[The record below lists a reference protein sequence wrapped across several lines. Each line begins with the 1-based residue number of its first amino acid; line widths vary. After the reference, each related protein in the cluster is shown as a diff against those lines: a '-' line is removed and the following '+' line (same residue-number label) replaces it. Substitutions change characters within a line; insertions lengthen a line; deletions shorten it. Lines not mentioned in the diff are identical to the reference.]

1 MKNEALLQIFA
12 PNISR
17 MLAYANLSF
26 AHLQEIRLRVHCP
39 LLVIYDGV
47 EWMVNYDGSLHR
59 EVCAGYR
66 ISEQDLRDT
75 LQIVSSY
82 SLYAFEEEVRQ
93 GFLTIAG
100 GHRVGMAGRTI
111 VEQGHVR
118 GMKYIS
124 FLNVRLAHQVK
135 GCADQVLPHL
145 VLDGQPLSTLI
156 VSAPRCGKTTLLRDL
171 VRLISDGTAYCAG
184 RTVGVVDE
192 RSEIGGCHLG
202 VPQNDVGMRTD
213 ILDCCP
219 KAAGMMMLVRSMAP
233 EIVAVDEIGDARDAD
248 AIAAVTNCGC
258 GLLATVHGQTLE
270 DICTKPLL
278 SHLLAEKAFARFV
291 FLHRTSAGQICAA
304 VCDAAQ
310 NVLFEGVLSSC

>member
-17 MLAYANLSF
+17 MLARAELSF

-47 EWMVNYDGSLHR
+47 EWMINFDGSMHR
-59 EVCAGYR
+59 EICEGYR
-66 ISEQDLRDT
+66 VSEQDLRDT

-100 GHRVGMAGRTI
+100 GHRVGMAGRTV

-135 GCADQVLPHL
+135 GCGDRVLPYL
-145 VLDGQPLSTLI
+145 VSDGQPLSTLI

-171 VRLISDGTAYCAG
+171 VRLFSDGSTYCAG

-202 VPQNDVGMRTD
+202 VPQNDVGVRTD

-233 EIVAVDEIGDARDAD
+233 EIVAVDEIGDMGDAE

-258 GLLATVHGQTLE
+258 RLLATVHGQTLE
-270 DICTKPLL
+270 DIQKKPLL

-291 FLHRTSAGQICAA
+291 FLHRIPEGRIRAV
-304 VCDAAQ
+304 VCDVEQ
-310 NVLFEGVLSSC
+310 KVLFEGVLSSC